1 MYQHGTVLTATPQ
14 MLQSLGRVARA
25 PGIRAPVGGQL
36 VAIPLASGNGAAS
49 GAKSGPVQL
58 PSMPVVLSTPQRL
71 NQQQQQ
77 QQSKN
82 FISPILDNSGSRKRQ
97 DIDRDHSTERLV
109 AFLALRVQFNY

>member
-1 MYQHGTVLTATPQ
+1 

-25 PGIRAPVGGQL
+25 PGIRAPAGSQL

-77 QQSKN
+77 SKN
-82 FISPILDNSGSRKRQ
+82 FISPILDHSGSRKRQ
-97 DIDRDHSTERLV
+97 DVDHDHSTERFVVLLLLSFV
-109 AFLALRVQFNY
+109 IKFYINLKI